1 MKGKKEN
8 RLKEGKESQ
17 LRDLLGSSLG
27 DSDGSGNLDPVCRK
41 YTLRQ
46 AGQYMLMGCSG
57 EAGRGSLG
65 KDFKVL
71 A

>member
-1 MKGKKEN
+1 MKRKKEN

-27 DSDGSGNLDPVCRK
+27 DSDGNGNLDPVCGK
-41 YTLRQ
+41 WPVYTVRQ
-46 AGQYMLMGCSG
+46 AGQYMLMGCSWM
-57 EAGRGSLG
+57 AGGG
-65 KDFKVL
+65 GDFKVL